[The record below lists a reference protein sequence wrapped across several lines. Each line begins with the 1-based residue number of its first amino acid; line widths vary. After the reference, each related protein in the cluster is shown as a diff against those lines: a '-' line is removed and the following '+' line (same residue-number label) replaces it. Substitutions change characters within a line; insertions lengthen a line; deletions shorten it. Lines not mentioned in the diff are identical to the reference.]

1 MAEITNN
8 FLQGKMNK
16 DLDERIIPKGQYRE
30 AMNIQISTSEGSDVG
45 SAQNI
50 RGTESLSSIASFDS
64 TAVCVGSIEDTLTDH
79 IYYFVMCSDRD
90 FIAKYDV
97 ANDYSS
103 MLVVDLGKS
112 LSEVERF
119 LKFSGK
125 QITAINIIDNFL
137 FFTDGENEPKKID
150 LSKNYSQ
157 LTHNPQSAYHH
168 SVLRVDGISVGFLK
182 EEHITVIRK
191 KPLRA
196 PQIKI
201 NSSKSDT
208 KKLYFK
214 DKYLDFVLDIDMTI
228 IKFLHLALLLSR
240 FLMQNI
246 LKVIIKITFMIKQ
259 KHITLLCLII

>member
-45 SAQNI
+45 SVQNI
-50 RGTESLSSIASFDS
+50 RGTKALSAIGAYDS
-64 TAVCVGSIEDTLTDH
+64 TAVCVGSIEDTLTDN

-90 FIAKYDV
+90 FIVKYDV
-97 ANDYSS
+97 TNDYSS

-112 LSEVERF
+112 NGQVERF

-150 LSKNYSQ
+150 LSKNYSGIQ
-157 LTHNPQSAYHH
+157 SNPQSTNHH
-168 SVLRVDGISVGFLK
+168 SRLIINGYNAGFLK
-182 EEHITVIRK
+182 EEHITK
-191 KPLRA
+191 
-196 PQIKI
+196 
-201 NSSKSDT
+201 
-208 KKLYFK
+208 
-214 DKYLDFVLDIDMTI
+214 
-228 IKFLHLALLLSR
+228 
-240 FLMQNI
+240 
-246 LKVIIKITFMIKQ
+246 
-259 KHITLLCLII
+259 